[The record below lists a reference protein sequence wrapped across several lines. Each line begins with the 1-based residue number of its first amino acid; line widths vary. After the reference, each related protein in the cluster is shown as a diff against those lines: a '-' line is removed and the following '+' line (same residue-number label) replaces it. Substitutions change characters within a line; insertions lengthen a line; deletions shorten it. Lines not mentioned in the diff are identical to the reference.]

1 MTEPT
6 ETPTPKVRKT
16 GSQRQLDYVARMR
29 SKGYNQLLGLWVPNA
44 IKDECRD
51 LVKNYV
57 AEFESK
63 QTQF

>member
-1 MTEPT
+1 
-6 ETPTPKVRKT
+6 
-16 GSQRQLDYVARMR
+16 MR